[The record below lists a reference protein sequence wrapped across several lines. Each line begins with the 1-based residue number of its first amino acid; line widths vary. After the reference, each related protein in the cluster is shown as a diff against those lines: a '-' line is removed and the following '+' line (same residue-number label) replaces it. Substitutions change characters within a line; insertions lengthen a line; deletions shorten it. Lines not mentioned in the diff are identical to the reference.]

1 MNDSTYKSWWYKDY
15 SFLDTLIV
23 KVVRFIVIQKLVSH
37 PQMEY
42 LVIENLSW

>member
-23 KVVRFIVIQKLVSH
+23 KAVRFIVIYEILY
-37 PQMEY
+37 E
-42 LVIENLSW
+42 